1 MAGGVSD
8 IYFTS
13 LRLAKGES
21 VAEAAAASRP
31 GRAAATASPG
41 DASAGNE
48 AGVSALAAGLDARLA
63 RFETELARFV
73 WPSDASPLF
82 NARLALHD
90 DGLTGRLDAA
100 TVDAGTA
107 VNPNKFFST
116 GKSGIAASGV
126 DAGAYRFSVQQG
138 SVSEDFSV
146 TVGAHDTW
154 RTVLGKVADAI
165 NGSENLSVR
174 ATVTR
179 QQQPFTLD
187 PSLAATGTVL
197 ALSVNRARL
206 AQDVSLA
213 DAKGDLLETLGMRA
227 AANVAAPAEQA
238 VYETSVDRLA
248 QPAFVHSSSFDPG
261 AAATAAVGL
270 HRFSVA
276 TGSGAQ
282 RTSYVSTAL
291 DPDMAT
297 TLAPGKYT
305 FTASVGDASREL
317 AVTVKSGWTWGSVL
331 AAVNAQLNGQPT
343 GVWAAD
349 GQSTELV
356 GTSGYSLPGLT
367 SSLHAVTLPTAD
379 GKTVSARELAVTTEA
394 GFTDQPLRLADGS
407 GGLLAALGLTTAYAG
422 RVVSVPVAAGDTW
435 KDVLGAVQSET
446 ALSTARVAAAAQ
458 EATVPSYAVP
468 GMRLPTRDLVASL
481 TLLNRRLGESM
492 ALTDGPSGLLET
504 LGMNV
509 GLPGQDGQITV
520 NGKAQASENDAYS
533 LQSGRVA
540 LAARAETDGAL
551 PLAVTRSMDAV
562 SSRLDAV
569 VDAYNDLRKYLSANA
584 DVFSGT
590 PAASLA
596 QPVDANW
603 DGLAAMGFAKIGK
616 ADLLWVSSSDFWR
629 AFYNDAARTGQTLAG
644 AQESLVPA
652 WKRAAANLRAAGASR
667 FLTPETTHLGRVAVR
682 RTAADLERTNWLVD
696 GRV

>member
-21 VAEAAAASRP
+21 VAEAAATSRSR
-31 GRAAATASPG
+31 RAAATTSTSDTSTA
-41 DASAGNE
+41 DD
-48 AGVSALAAGLDARLA
+48 AGVSALSAGLDARLA
-63 RFETELARFV
+63 RFEKALSRFV

-82 NARLALHD
+82 NARLALRD

-116 GKSGIAASGV
+116 GKSGLAASGV
-126 DAGAYRFSVQQG
+126 DAGVYRFNVEQG

-179 QQQPFTLD
+179 QQQPFSLD

-206 AQDVSLA
+206 AQDVSIA
-213 DAKGDLLETLGMRA
+213 DTQGDLLETLDMRA
-227 AANVAAPAEQA
+227 AANVAAPAAQA
-238 VYETSVDRLA
+238 VYETSVNRLA
-248 QPAFVHSSSFDPG
+248 QPAYVHSSSFDPG
-261 AAATAAVGL
+261 AAATPDVGL
-270 HRFSVA
+270 HRIAVA
-276 TGSGAQ
+276 TGTGAQ

-291 DPDMAT
+291 DPDAAT
-297 TLAPGKYT
+297 TLAPGNYT
-305 FTASVGDASREL
+305 FTASVGGASREL
-317 AVTVKSGWTWGSVL
+317 GVTVKSGWTWGSVL
-331 AAVNAQLNGQPT
+331 AAANAQLNGQPT

-356 GTSGYSLPGLT
+356 GTSGFSLPGLT

-379 GKTVSARELAVTTEA
+379 GKTVSARELTVTTA
-394 GFTDQPLRLADGS
+394 SGFEDQSLRLADGS

-435 KDVLGAVQSET
+435 EDVLGTVKSET
-446 ALSTARVAAAAQ
+446 ALSTARVAAAAR
-458 EATVPSYAVP
+458 EVSVPSYAVA
-468 GMRLPTRDLVASL
+468 GTRLPTRDLVASL

-492 ALTDGPSGLLET
+492 TLTDGPSGLLKS

-540 LAARAETDGAL
+540 LTAQAETGSAL

-569 VDAYNDLRKYLSANA
+569 VDAYNDLRKYLAANA

-596 QPVDANW
+596 QPVNANW
-603 DGLAAMGFAKIGK
+603 EGLFSMGFAKIGK
-616 ADLLWVSSSDFWR
+616 ADLLWVSSSEFWR
-629 AFYNDAARTGQTLAG
+629 AFYNDADRTGQTLVG
-644 AQESLVPA
+644 TPESLVPA
-652 WKRAAANLRAAGASR
+652 WKRTVASLRAAGASS
-667 FLTPETTHLGRVAVR
+667 FLTPETTHLARVAVR

>member
-21 VAEAAAASRP
+21 VAEAAAPARLR
-31 GRAAATASPG
+31 RAAATISTSDTSTG
-41 DASAGNE
+41 HE
-48 AGVSALAAGLDARLA
+48 AVVSALAAGLDARLA
-63 RFETELARFV
+63 RFETALARFV
-73 WPSDASPLF
+73 WPSDTSSLF
-82 NARLALHD
+82 NARLALRD
-90 DGLTGRLDAA
+90 DGLTGRLGVA

-116 GKSGIAASGV
+116 GKSGLAASGV
-126 DAGAYRFSVQQG
+126 DAGTYRFRVRQG

-154 RTVLGKVADAI
+154 RTVLGKVADAV
-165 NGSENLSVR
+165 NGSEALSVR

-179 QQQPFTLD
+179 QQQAFSLD

-206 AQDVSLA
+206 AQDVRLA
-213 DAKGDLLETLGMRA
+213 DVKGDLLETLDMRA
-227 AANVAAPAEQA
+227 AANVAAPAAQA

-248 QPAFVHSSSFDPG
+248 QPAFVHSSSFDSG
-261 AAATAAVGL
+261 AAATPDVGL

-276 TGSGAQ
+276 TGTGAQ

-291 DPDMAT
+291 DPDTAT

-317 AVTVKSGWTWGSVL
+317 AVTVKTGWTWGSVL

-356 GTSGYSLPGLT
+356 GTSGFSLPGLT

-379 GKTVSARELAVTTEA
+379 GKTVSARELAVTTA
-394 GFTDQPLRLADGS
+394 SDYTDQPLRLADGS
-407 GGLLAALGLTTAYAG
+407 GGLLAALGLTTAYTG
-422 RVVSVPVAAGDTW
+422 RVVTVPVAAGDTW
-435 KDVLGAVQSET
+435 EDVLGTVKSET
-446 ALSTARVAAAAQ
+446 ALTTARVAATAQ
-458 EATVPSYAVP
+458 EATVPSYAVA
-468 GMRLPTRDLVASL
+468 GARLPTRDLVASL

-492 ALTDGPSGLLET
+492 TLTDGPSGLLEA
-504 LGMNV
+504 LGMDV

-520 NGKAQASENDAYS
+520 NGKAQASENDAYG

-540 LAARAETDGAL
+540 LSAQAETGGAL

-569 VDAYNDLRKYLSANA
+569 VDAYNDLRKYLAANA

-590 PAASLA
+590 IAESLA
-596 QPVDANW
+596 QPVTANW
-603 DGLAAMGFAKIGK
+603 DGLAVMGFAKIGK
-616 ADLLWVSSSDFWR
+616 EDLLWVSSSEFWR
-629 AFYNDAARTGQTLAG
+629 AFYNEADRTGQTLAG
-644 AQESLVPA
+644 TPESLVPA
-652 WKRAAANLRAAGASR
+652 WKRTVASLRADGASQY
-667 FLTPETTHLGRVAVR
+667 LTPETTHLGRVAVR

-696 GRV
+696 GRA